1 MIKKIKKIIHFKKE
15 YEFLKR
21 ENERLYYKV
30 SKLYD
35 LLEKA
40 EQKAKNELYNNLC
53 KLTQKD
59 REISTIQS
67 KLNKYKKVEELKKQ
81 KYTHKVIF
89 KEVNSFPMYNTRY
102 ISEKQFNEIKQVL
115 TTVKDDELYIDVAG
129 ELFKIKDIEI
139 ISKIKAE

>member
-1 MIKKIKKIIHFKKE
+1 MIKKIKKIIRFKKE

-30 SKLYD
+30 AQLYNS
-35 LLEKA
+35 LEET

-53 KLTQKD
+53 KLMQKD

-81 KYTHKVIF
+81 KYTHKVVF
-89 KEVNSFPMYNTRY
+89 KKANSFPMYKTRY
-102 ISEKQFNEIKQVL
+102 INEKQFDEIKRVL
-115 TTVKDDELYIDVAG
+115 TTVKDDELYVDVAG

>member
-30 SKLYD
+30 AQLD
-35 LLEKA
+35 NLLEET
-40 EQKAKNELYNNLC
+40 EQKVKSELYNNLC
-53 KLTQKD
+53 KLMQKD

-81 KYTHKVIF
+81 KYTHKVVF
-89 KEVNSFPMYNTRY
+89 KEVSSFPMYKTRY
-102 ISEKQFNEIKQVL
+102 INEKQFNEIKQVL
-115 TTVKDDELYIDVAG
+115 TTVKDDELYVDVAG

-139 ISKIKAE
+139 VSKIKAE

>member
-1 MIKKIKKIIHFKKE
+1 MIKKIKKIIRFKKE

-30 SKLYD
+30 AQLD
-35 LLEKA
+35 NLLEET
-40 EQKAKNELYNNLC
+40 EQKVKSELYNNLC
-53 KLTQKD
+53 KLMQKD
-59 REISTIQS
+59 HEISTIQS

-81 KYTHKVIF
+81 KYTHKVVF
-89 KEVNSFPMYNTRY
+89 KEVNSFPMYKTRY
-102 ISEKQFNEIKQVL
+102 INEKQFDEIKQVL